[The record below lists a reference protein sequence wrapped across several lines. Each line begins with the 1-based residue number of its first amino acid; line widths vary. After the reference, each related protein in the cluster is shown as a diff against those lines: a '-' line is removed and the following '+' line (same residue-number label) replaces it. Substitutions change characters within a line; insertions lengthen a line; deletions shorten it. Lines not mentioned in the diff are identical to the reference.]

1 MLFPNEGVL
10 LFLAQLMISLN
21 RNCGGHL
28 EDWELSI
35 CRNVAVAVAEAAA
48 AAVVVVTKCIVRS
61 VYILY
66 IYIYLSIYLKQRALN
81 HVMKVLHSKKPPLIS
96 LHLGYE
102 KNQPT
107 TKEERHQRVLKSSKW
122 SCILQHLQMCQTST
136 PSGNRFFSYK
146 KTLGILPFRR
156 LQ

>member
-10 LFLAQLMISLN
+10 LFLAQLMIGLN

-35 CRNVAVAVAEAAA
+35 CRSVAVAVAEA

-66 IYIYLSIYLKQRALN
+66 IYISIYLY
-81 HVMKVLHSKKPPLIS
+81 I
-96 LHLGYE
+96 
-102 KNQPT
+102 
-107 TKEERHQRVLKSSKW
+107 
-122 SCILQHLQMCQTST
+122 
-136 PSGNRFFSYK
+136 
-146 KTLGILPFRR
+146 
-156 LQ
+156 